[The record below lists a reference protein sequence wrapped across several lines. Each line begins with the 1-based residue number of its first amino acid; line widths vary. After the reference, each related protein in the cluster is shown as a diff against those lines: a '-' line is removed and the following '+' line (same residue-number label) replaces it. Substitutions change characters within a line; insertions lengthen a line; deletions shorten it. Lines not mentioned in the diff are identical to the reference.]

1 MDFDINLLIALE
13 LAIMII
19 GIGLLV
25 FEQSDSGVTNAMA
38 FIMMLTGLILAGLI
52 VTQMFTLPEI
62 PKEDYGLLNRSVQV
76 ITSLT

>member
-1 MDFDINLLIALE
+1 MVALE

-52 VTQMFTLPEI
+52 VTQMFSLPEI
-62 PKEDYGLLNRSVQV
+62 PKEEYGFLYQSAQIV
-76 ITSLT
+76 TGLT